1 MPKSH
6 LRHLKNR
13 LDISRLAELDRQ
25 FCEFA
30 KLQRASTPRC
40 GWTKTIRLALG
51 MSSKALGVRLGM
63 TAQGV
68 RNLEQGEANGTL
80 SLNTLTRLANGLD
93 CEVHYVLVPRTSLVE
108 QVFKRLVE
116 LNGTHVPTNLTNI
129 NEVLRDTEVLTA
141 LSTLFAHVN
150 KRGLWQ

>member
-1 MPKSH
+1 
-6 LRHLKNR
+6 
-13 LDISRLAELDRQ
+13 
-25 FCEFA
+25 
-30 KLQRASTPRC
+30 
-40 GWTKTIRLALG
+40 

-129 NEVLRDTEVLTA
+129 NEVLRDTEALTA

>member
-1 MPKSH
+1 M
-6 LRHLKNR
+6 
-13 LDISRLAELDRQ
+13 
-25 FCEFA
+25 
-30 KLQRASTPRC
+30 
-40 GWTKTIRLALG
+40 
-51 MSSKALGVRLGM
+51 
-63 TAQGV
+63 
-68 RNLEQGEANGTL
+68 
-80 SLNTLTRLANGLD
+80 
-93 CEVHYVLVPRTSLVE
+93 E

>member
-30 KLQRASTPRC
+30 KLQRTSTPRC

-116 LNGTHVPTNLTNI
+116 LNGTNVPINLTNI